1 MPSDERGPG
10 PSTIERV
17 VAAWQR
23 AQAGLAADD
32 NLVSDETV
40 VTLAMSDAEQSAVD
54 VDTILRRMVRAML
67 YASLRET
74 EAKELKNAMQQREQ
88 RYKARGELLRRDI
101 FDILILTQRER
112 FVAPEGTTSLR
123 DLGRSVVILDLD
135 AIPDEYVTIET
146 VRHPDKRKMANAM
159 EQGVVITGATLSNG
173 GQGLSFRRARS
184 GDGVRVD

>member
-40 VTLAMSDAEQSAVD
+40 VSVTMPDGEQIETD
-54 VDTILRRMVRAML
+54 VEKIIRRMVRAML

-74 EAKELKNAMQQREQ
+74 EAKELKSAMQLREQ
-88 RYKARGELLRRDI
+88 RYKTRGEMIRRELLDI
-101 FDILILTQRER
+101 MTITER
-112 FVAPEGTTSLR
+112 GQVVAPEGTLSLR
-123 DLGRSVVILDLD
+123 ELQRSVVILD
-135 AIPDEYVTIET
+135 AEVIPDEYVTVET
-146 VRHPDKRKMANAM
+146 VRHPDRRKMY
-159 EQGVVITGATLSNG
+159 EDLIEGVVIAGAVLSNG
-173 GQGLSFRRARS
+173 GKGLAFRRARS

>member
-40 VTLAMSDAEQSAVD
+40 VSLAMSDAEQSAVD

-74 EAKELKNAMQQREQ
+74 EAKELKNAMQLREQ

-112 FVAPEGTTSLR
+112 FVAPEGTISLR
-123 DLGRSVVILDLD
+123 ELQRSVVILDAEALP
-135 AIPDEYVTIET
+135 PDYVIER
-146 VRHPDKRKMANAM
+146 VERVPDKRKLYDDLIV
-159 EQGVVITGATLSNG
+159 GVIISGAALSNG
-173 GQGLSFRRARS
+173 GQGLTFRRARA

>member
-23 AQAGLAADD
+23 TQAGLAADD

-40 VTLAMSDAEQSAVD
+40 VDVSLTEVEQSKLD

-67 YASLRET
+67 YASLREN
-74 EAKELKNAMQQREQ
+74 EAKELKTAMQQREQ
-88 RYKARGELLRRDI
+88 RYKTRGELLRRDL

-112 FVAPEGTTSLR
+112 FVAPEGTISLR
-123 DLGRSVVILDLD
+123 ELQRSVVILDLD
-135 AIPDEYVTIET
+135 AVPDEYVTTET
-146 VRHPDKRKMANAM
+146 VRHPDKRKMHDDLI
-159 EQGVVITGATLSNG
+159 EGVVIAGATLSNG